1 MPTPLN
7 QSLADSA
14 LLTKSLPLGLLRAF
28 VQTNAADDG
37 LTPQLLAELKILAR
51 TPGLLVACNYGGTL
65 CEAEGISTET
75 LPLGSAAIALRALA
89 ALPNTHAAVISGRSL
104 RDLAAVSRLPAEVHL
119 VGSHGAE
126 FDMGFAHGL
135 SLATESVL
143 QQASQALAETV
154 GAYRGITIERKPVA
168 VSVHTRPATP
178 DVVALVTQQA
188 EEIAKAHGLSFIVDG
203 SVLDLSVVEPSK
215 GAAMEHLRSMLGVSA
230 ALYAGD
236 ASSDEAA
243 MATLRGPDLGLRVG
257 EGPTAAA
264 HRLRDPESFARVL
277 AILFELRRAWLFGED
292 AVGLERH
299 SMIGNGSSTALITP
313 DARICWMSHPLPD
326 SGSLFAHLLGGDAA
340 GHFSV
345 EPVKASQVLGQRYV
359 DSTMIVETRW
369 ADVTVTD
376 YLEPAP
382 EGITSL
388 VRVLSGTG
396 TARIV
401 FAPRPD
407 YANAPFSMEARGAE
421 LHVVGTADPIILL
434 APGVGFTITSD
445 GRHATA
451 TADVELRH
459 GPVVL
464 NLRCGDTEPQRAEP
478 PEENSRRAAVA
489 HHSRRWVQALQLPA
503 VKPSLV
509 RRSALVLA
517 RLVHEPTGA
526 VLAAPTTS
534 LPEGIGG
541 TRNWDYRYCWL
552 RDGSMTVNAL
562 VDLGSTAEAE
572 GFLAWLG
579 RIPGPRPGPEWLHPL
594 YSVTGAPLSTEAII
608 ESLPRLRGLPAG
620 ADRQRRGPPGAVGRL
635 RAGRRTDRFP
645 QRAAGGPGRCPL
657 GADGPDGLGR
667 AGPLARGRPR
677 DLGGPAG
684 TAAPHLHQ
692 GDVLGGAGPG
702 PAHRRPAR
710 PDTASGVG
718 TGGRDHPGGSPAR
731 RLGQARPPTP
741 WPTTARTW
749 TRPCCTSGSPA
760 PRRLRPALPGHRHG
774 GGTGTAGGSHRV
786 PLPVRRRTA
795 GPGGRLHICTTWLI
809 EAYVAVGRIEEAWD
823 LFDQLVNLFGPTRA
837 AAGGVRPRHR
847 NPPREPPAGVLTP
860 GLHPLR
866 PAAGRAPEELGLRWS
881 RGRAQYRYS
890 QATPSR
896 SPSIFAR

>member
-7 QSLADSA
+7 QTVADSA
-14 LLTKSLPLGLLRAF
+14 LLTKSLPLGLLRSF
-28 VQTNAADDG
+28 VQSDAADDG
-37 LTPQLLAELKILAR
+37 LTPQLLGELKILAR

-65 CEAEGISTET
+65 CDAEGISTET
-75 LPLGSAAIALRALA
+75 LPLGGAAIALRALA

-143 QQASQALAETV
+143 QQANQALLESI
-154 GAYRGITIERKPVA
+154 GAYKGVSIERKPVA
-168 VSVHTRPATP
+168 VAVHTRPAAP
-178 DVVALVTQQA
+178 AVAAKASKKA
-188 EEIAKAHGLSFIVDG
+188 EEIARDLGLFFIVDG
-203 SVLDLSVVEPSK
+203 SVLDLSVVEPAK
-215 GAAMEHLRSMLGVSA
+215 AEALENLRARLAVSA

-236 ASSDEAA
+236 AMSDELA
-243 MATLRGPDLGLRVG
+243 MATLRGPDMGLWVG
-257 EGPTAAA
+257 DLPSRAK

-299 SMIGNGSSTALITP
+299 SMIGNGSSTALLTP
-313 DARICWMSHPLPD
+313 DAKICWMSHPLPD
-326 SGSLFAHLLGGDAA
+326 SGSLFAHILGGDAA

-396 TARIV
+396 AARVV

-407 YANAPFSMEARGAE
+407 YANAPFSMEARGGE
-421 LHVVGTADPIILL
+421 LHVVGTSDPIVLL
-434 APGVGFTITSD
+434 APGVSFSITSD

-451 TADVELRH
+451 TAEINLQH

-464 NLRCGDTEPQRAEP
+464 NLRCGDTEAQRPDGTDETV
-478 PEENSRRAAVA
+478 RRSAVA
-489 HHSRRWVQALQLPA
+489 HHSLRWVQDLKLPS

-509 RRSALVLA
+509 RRSALVLRA
-517 RLVHEPTGA
+517 LVHEPTGA

-572 GFLAWLG
+572 GFLTWLG
-579 RIPGPRPGPEWLHPL
+579 RILANAPGPEWLHPL

-608 ESLPRLRGLPAG
+608 ESLPGYAGSRPVRIGNAADHQVQLDVFGPIAELIHSLSEIRGSLADSHWELMVQMTRAVLARWHEPDHGIWEARRAPRHHVYTKVMCWVTLDRALRTAARHSREPEPSWAPMAATIRDEVLREGWDTTAASYTVAYDSPDLDAAVLHIGLSGMLDVTDQRFLDTVTAVERELRVGPTVFRYRYDDGLPG
-620 ADRQRRGPPGAVGRL
+620 L
-635 RAGRRTDRFP
+635 E
-645 QRAAGGPGRCPL
+645 GGF
-657 GADGPDGLGR
+657 
-667 AGPLARGRPR
+667 
-677 DLGGPAG
+677 
-684 TAAPHLHQ
+684 
-692 GDVLGGAGPG
+692 
-702 PAHRRPAR
+702 
-710 PDTASGVG
+710 
-718 TGGRDHPGGSPAR
+718 
-731 RLGQARPPTP
+731 
-741 WPTTARTW
+741 
-749 TRPCCTSGSPA
+749 
-760 PRRLRPALPGHRHG
+760 
-774 GGTGTAGGSHRV
+774 
-786 PLPVRRRTA
+786 
-795 GPGGRLHICTTWLI
+795 HICTTWLI
-809 EAYVAVGRIEEAWD
+809 EAYVAVGRIAEAWD
-823 LFDQLVNLFGPTRA
+823 LFDQLVTLFGPT
-837 AAGGVRPRHR
+837 
-847 NPPREPPAGVLTP
+847 
-860 GLHPLR
+860 GLL
-866 PAAGRAPEELGLRWS
+866 PEEYDPGTERHLGNHPQAYSHLGFIRCARLLDRHQ
-881 RGRAQYRYS
+881 RG
-890 QATPSR
+890 
-896 SPSIFAR
+896 

>member
-1 MPTPLN
+1 MQYWGLSEGRHVPTPLN
-7 QSLADSA
+7 QSVADSA
-14 LLTKSLPLGLLRAF
+14 LLTRSLPLGLLRAF
-28 VQTNAADDG
+28 VQSDAADDG
-37 LTPQLLAELKILAR
+37 LTPQLLAELKMLAR

-65 CEAEGISTET
+65 CTAEGISTET
-75 LPLGSAAIALRALA
+75 LPLGSAAKALRALA

-143 QQASQALAETV
+143 QQASQALIETV
-154 GAYRGITIERKPVA
+154 GAYKGISIERKPVA
-168 VSVHTRPATP
+168 VSVHTRPASP
-178 DVVALVTQQA
+178 EVVAKVLQKA
-188 EEIAKAHGLSFIVDG
+188 EEVARAHGLFYIVDG

-215 GAAMEHLRSMLGVSA
+215 ADALEHLRARLGVSA

-236 ASSDEAA
+236 ASSDELAI
-243 MATLRGPDLGLRVG
+243 ATLRGPDLGIRVG
-257 EGPTAAA
+257 EGATAAA

-313 DARICWMSHPLPD
+313 EAKVCWMSHPLPD
-326 SGSLFAHLLGGDAA
+326 SGSLFAHILGGDAA

-382 EGITSL
+382 DGITSL

-396 TARIV
+396 AARIV

-407 YANAPFSMEARGAE
+407 YANAPFSMEARGEE
-421 LHVVGTADPIILL
+421 LHVVGTSDPIVLL
-434 APGVGFTITSD
+434 APGVSFSITSD

-451 TADVELRH
+451 AADVNLKN

-464 NLRCGDTEPQRAEP
+464 NLRCGDTEPQHNGVTGET
-478 PEENSRRAAVA
+478 ERRAAVA
-489 HHSRRWVQALQLPA
+489 HHSRRWVQALELPG

-509 RRSALVLA
+509 RRSALVLRA
-517 RLVHEPTGA
+517 LVHEPTGA

-562 VDLGSTAEAE
+562 VDLGSTTEAY
-572 GFLAWLG
+572 GFLRWLG
-579 RIPGPRPGPEWLHPL
+579 RILENAPGPEWLHPL

-608 ESLPRLRGLPAG
+608 ESLPGYAG
-620 ADRQRRGPPGAVGRL
+620 SRPVRIGNAADHQVQLDVFGPIAELIRAVSEREGTLEDEHWKLMVQMASAVMARWHE
-635 RAGRRTDRFP
+635 
-645 QRAAGGPGRCPL
+645 
-657 GADGPDGLGR
+657 ADHGIWE
-667 AGPLARGRPR
+667 
-677 DLGGPAG
+677 
-684 TAAPHLHQ
+684 
-692 GDVLGGAGPG
+692 
-702 PAHRRPAR
+702 
-710 PDTASGVG
+710 
-718 TGGRDHPGGSPAR
+718 AR
-731 RLGQARPPTP
+731 R
-741 WPTTARTW
+741 
-749 TRPCCTSGSPA
+749 A
-760 PRRLRPALPGHRHG
+760 PRHHVYTKVMCWVTLDRAL
-774 GGTGTAGGSHRV
+774 
-786 PLPVRRRTA
+786 RTA
-795 GPGGRLHICTTWLI
+795 GLHGREPDPAWAPTAATIRDEVLREGWDDSAASYTVAYDSPDLDAAVLHVGLSGLLDVNDERFVDTVTAVERELRVGPTVFRYRYDDGLPGLEGGFHICTTWLI

-823 LFDQLVNLFGPTRA
+823 LFDQLVNLFGPT
-837 AAGGVRPRHR
+837 
-847 NPPREPPAGVLTP
+847 
-860 GLHPLR
+860 GLL
-866 PAAGRAPEELGLRWS
+866 PEEYDPGTETHLGNHPQ
-881 RGRAQYRYS
+881 AYS
-890 QATPSR
+890 HLGFIR
-896 SPSIFAR
+896 CARLLDQHQRI

>member
-1 MPTPLN
+1 V
-7 QSLADSA
+7 ADSA

-28 VQTNAADDG
+28 VQSEAADDG

-51 TPGLLVACNYGGTL
+51 TPTLLLACNYGGTL
-65 CEAEGISTET
+65 CAAEVISTET

-143 QQASQALAETV
+143 QQANQALIESV
-154 GAYRGITIERKPVA
+154 GAYKGISIERKPVA
-168 VSVHTRPATP
+168 VSVHTRPASP
-178 DVVALVTQQA
+178 AIKAKAAKKA
-188 EEIAKAHGLSFIVDG
+188 EEVARALGLFFIVDG

-215 GAAMEHLRSMLGVSA
+215 APALEHLRSRLGVSA

-236 ASSDEAA
+236 ALSDELA
-243 MATLRGPDLGLRVG
+243 MATLRGPDMGLWVG
-257 EGPTAAA
+257 NQPSQAK
-264 HRLRDPESFARVL
+264 HRLKDPESFARVL

-299 SMIGNGSSTALITP
+299 SMIGNGSSTALLTP
-313 DARICWMSHPLPD
+313 EAKICWMSHPLPD
-326 SGSLFAHLLGGDAA
+326 SGSLFAHILGGDAA

-382 EGITSL
+382 DGITSL

-396 TARIV
+396 AARIV

-407 YANAPFSMEARGAE
+407 YANAPFSMEARGNE
-421 LHVVGTADPIILL
+421 LHVVGTSDPIVLL
-434 APGVGFTITSD
+434 APGVSFAITSD

-451 TADVELRH
+451 TADVNLKN

-464 NLRCGDTEPQRAEP
+464 NLRCGDTE
-478 PEENSRRAAVA
+478 SRHSHGTDEADRRSAVA
-489 HHSRRWVQALQLPA
+489 HHSRRWVQGLVLPS

-509 RRSALVLA
+509 RRSALVLRA
-517 RLVHEPTGA
+517 LVHEPTGA

-572 GFLAWLG
+572 GFLGWLS
-579 RIPGPRPGPEWLHPL
+579 RILANAPGPEWLHPL

-608 ESLPRLRGLPAG
+608 ESLPGYAGSRPVRIGNAADHQVQLDVFGPIAELIHALSTSQGSLAPAHWDLMVQMASAVLARWHEADHGIWEARRAPRHHVYTKVMCWVTLDRALR
-620 ADRQRRGPPGAVGRL
+620 
-635 RAGRRTDRFP
+635 T
-645 QRAAGGPGRCPL
+645 AAR
-657 GADGPDGLGR
+657 LGR
-667 AGPLARGRPR
+667 DPEPSWAPMATIIR
-677 DLGGPAG
+677 DE
-684 TAAPHLHQ
+684 
-692 GDVLGGAGPG
+692 VLREGWD
-702 PAHRRPAR
+702 
-710 PDTASGVG
+710 DTASSYTVAYDSPDLDAAVLHIGLSGLLDVNDQRFLDTVTAVERELRVG
-718 TGGRDHPGGSPAR
+718 
-731 RLGQARPPTP
+731 PTVF
-741 WPTTARTW
+741 RY
-749 TRPCCTSGSPA
+749 RYDDG
-760 PRRLRPALPGHRHG
+760 LPGLEG
-774 GGTGTAGGSHRV
+774 GF
-786 PLPVRRRTA
+786 
-795 GPGGRLHICTTWLI
+795 HICTTWLI
-809 EAYVAVGRIEEAWD
+809 EAYVAVGRIAEAWD
-823 LFDQLVNLFGPTRA
+823 LFDQLVNLFGPT
-837 AAGGVRPRHR
+837 
-847 NPPREPPAGVLTP
+847 
-860 GLHPLR
+860 GLL
-866 PAAGRAPEELGLRWS
+866 PEEYDPGTETHLGNHPQAYSHLGFIRCA
-881 RGRAQYRYS
+881 RLLEQHQRA
-890 QATPSR
+890 
-896 SPSIFAR
+896 

>member
-1 MPTPLN
+1 VPTPLN
-7 QSLADSA
+7 QTVADSA

-28 VQTNAADDG
+28 VQSEAADDG
-37 LTPQLLAELKILAR
+37 LTPQLLAELKLLAR
-51 TPGLLVACNYGGTL
+51 TPTLLVACNYGGTL
-65 CEAEGISTET
+65 CTAEGISTET

-143 QQASQALAETV
+143 QQANQALIESV
-154 GAYRGITIERKPVA
+154 GAYKGISIERKPVA
-168 VSVHTRPATP
+168 VSVHTRPASP
-178 DVVALVTQQA
+178 AIKAKAAKKA
-188 EEIAKAHGLSFIVDG
+188 EEVARALGLFFIVDG

-215 GAAMEHLRSMLGVSA
+215 ATALEHLRARLGVSA

-236 ASSDEAA
+236 ALSDELA
-243 MATLRGPDLGLRVG
+243 MATLRGPDMGLWVG
-257 EGPTAAA
+257 DLPSPAKY
-264 HRLRDPESFARVL
+264 RLKDPESFARVL

-299 SMIGNGSSTALITP
+299 SMIGNGSSTALLTP
-313 DARICWMSHPLPD
+313 EAKICWMSHPLPD
-326 SGSLFAHLLGGDAA
+326 SGSLFAHILGGDAA

-382 EGITSL
+382 DGITSL

-396 TARIV
+396 AARVV

-407 YANAPFSMEARGAE
+407 YANAPFSMEARGGE
-421 LHVVGTADPIILL
+421 LHVVGTSDPIVLL
-434 APGVGFTITSD
+434 APGVSFSITSD

-451 TADVELRH
+451 TADINLKN

-464 NLRCGDTEPQRAEP
+464 NLRCGDTE
-478 PEENSRRAAVA
+478 SRHAHGPDEADRRSAVA
-489 HHSRRWVQALQLPA
+489 HHSRRWVQGLVLPS

-509 RRSALVLA
+509 RRSALVLRA
-517 RLVHEPTGA
+517 LVHEPTGA

-572 GFLAWLG
+572 GFLTWLS
-579 RIPGPRPGPEWLHPL
+579 RILANAPGPEWLHPL

-608 ESLPRLRGLPAG
+608 ESLPGYAGSRPVRIGNAADHQVQLDVFGPIAELIHALSESQGSLSAAHWDLMVQMASAVLARWHEADHGIWEARRAPRHHVYTKVMCWVTLDRALRTAARHGRDPEPSWAPTAATIRDEVLREGWDHTASSYTVAYDSPDLDAAVLHIGLSGLLDVNDQRFLDTVTAVERELRVGPTVFRYRYDDGLPG
-620 ADRQRRGPPGAVGRL
+620 L
-635 RAGRRTDRFP
+635 E
-645 QRAAGGPGRCPL
+645 GGF
-657 GADGPDGLGR
+657 
-667 AGPLARGRPR
+667 
-677 DLGGPAG
+677 
-684 TAAPHLHQ
+684 
-692 GDVLGGAGPG
+692 
-702 PAHRRPAR
+702 
-710 PDTASGVG
+710 
-718 TGGRDHPGGSPAR
+718 
-731 RLGQARPPTP
+731 
-741 WPTTARTW
+741 
-749 TRPCCTSGSPA
+749 
-760 PRRLRPALPGHRHG
+760 
-774 GGTGTAGGSHRV
+774 
-786 PLPVRRRTA
+786 
-795 GPGGRLHICTTWLI
+795 HICTTWLI
-809 EAYVAVGRIEEAWD
+809 EAYVAVGRISEAWD
-823 LFDQLVNLFGPTRA
+823 LFDQLVNLFGPT
-837 AAGGVRPRHR
+837 
-847 NPPREPPAGVLTP
+847 
-860 GLHPLR
+860 GLL
-866 PAAGRAPEELGLRWS
+866 PEEYDPGTETHLGNHPQ
-881 RGRAQYRYS
+881 AYS
-890 QATPSR
+890 HLGFIRCARLLDQHQR
-896 SPSIFAR
+896 S

>member
-7 QSLADSA
+7 QTVADSA

-28 VQTNAADDG
+28 VQSDAADDG
-37 LTPQLLAELKILAR
+37 LTPQLLGELKILAR

-65 CEAEGISTET
+65 CAAEGISTET
-75 LPLGSAAIALRALA
+75 LPLGGAAIALRALA

-143 QQASQALAETV
+143 QQANQALLESI
-154 GAYRGITIERKPVA
+154 GAYKGITIERKPVA
-168 VSVHTRPATP
+168 VSVHTRPAAP
-178 DVVALVTQQA
+178 EIVAEAAQKA
-188 EEIAKAHGLSFIVDG
+188 EEVATALGLFFIVDG

-215 GAAMEHLRSMLGVSA
+215 ADALEHLRSRLGVSA

-236 ASSDEAA
+236 AVSDEMA
-243 MATLRGPDLGLRVG
+243 MATLRGPDMGLWVG
-257 EGPTAAA
+257 ELPSRAK

-299 SMIGNGSSTALITP
+299 SMIGNGSSTALLTP
-313 DARICWMSHPLPD
+313 DAKICWMSHPLPD

-396 TARIV
+396 AARIV

-407 YANAPFSMEARGAE
+407 YANAPFSMEARGGE
-421 LHVVGTADPIILL
+421 LHVAGTSDPIVLL
-434 APGVGFTITSD
+434 APGVSFSITSD

-451 TADVELRH
+451 TAEVNLRQ

-464 NLRCGDTEPQRAEP
+464 NLRCGDTEVQRHPDGTDETA
-478 PEENSRRAAVA
+478 RRSAVA
-489 HHSRRWVQALQLPA
+489 LHSRRWVQELALPS

-509 RRSALVLA
+509 RRSALVLRA
-517 RLVHEPTGA
+517 LVHEPTGA

-562 VDLGSTAEAE
+562 VDLGSTEEAD
-572 GFLAWLG
+572 GFLRWLG
-579 RIPGPRPGPEWLHPL
+579 RILANAPGPEWLHPL

-608 ESLPRLRGLPAG
+608 ESLPGYAGSRPVRIGNAADHQVQLDVFGPIAELIHGLSEARGSL
-620 ADRQRRGPPGAVGRL
+620 ADPHWDLMVQMAHAV
-635 RAGRRTDRFP
+635 
-645 QRAAGGPGRCPL
+645 
-657 GADGPDGLGR
+657 
-667 AGPLARGRPR
+667 LARWHEPDHGIWEARRAPRHHVYTKVMCWVTLDRALRTAARHGREPE
-677 DLGGPAG
+677 PSWAG
-684 TAAPHLHQ
+684 TAATIRDEVLREGWDETAASYTVAYDSPDLDAAVLHIGLSGLLDV
-692 GDVLGGAGPG
+692 GDQRFLDTVTAVERELRVGPTVFRYRYDDG
-702 PAHRRPAR
+702 
-710 PDTASGVG
+710 
-718 TGGRDHPGGSPAR
+718 
-731 RLGQARPPTP
+731 
-741 WPTTARTW
+741 
-749 TRPCCTSGSPA
+749 
-760 PRRLRPALPGHRHG
+760 LPGLEG
-774 GGTGTAGGSHRV
+774 GF
-786 PLPVRRRTA
+786 
-795 GPGGRLHICTTWLI
+795 HICTTWLI
-809 EAYVAVGRIEEAWD
+809 EAYVAVGRISEAWD
-823 LFDQLVNLFGPTRA
+823 LFDQLVNLFGPT
-837 AAGGVRPRHR
+837 
-847 NPPREPPAGVLTP
+847 
-860 GLHPLR
+860 GLL
-866 PAAGRAPEELGLRWS
+866 PEEYDPGTETHLGNHPQ
-881 RGRAQYRYS
+881 AYS
-890 QATPSR
+890 HLGFIRCARLLDQHQR
-896 SPSIFAR
+896 S